1 MNTVGSLYVQELR
14 KALEEF
20 GVAKE
25 ETLRLLTYRKNVLF
39 AKRCHIWVERWEW
52 LHSPDTSNVKREFYR
67 RYMGRTGSVW
77 KSEYAELNPDN
88 WNLPLIEK
96 NVNAQQPSPWNNA
109 IHLRNSKD
117 GTTLDEI
124 YFAPR
129 ISMKPPV
136 VLNFD
141 AYFPAFNT
149 SNYPNGTYIAL
160 GFEVNSGGY
169 LGTIYALEILSDG
182 TTVTV
187 RLKGLGIRD
196 GSGAE
201 VTKTIS
207 GLVTDDWRGF
217 KLVLTKRCLKLY
229 QGTIAGQGYPLE
241 LVDELPISLDYVS
254 YVTPFFANESSAIVS
269 GVKIGQ
275 FQAFEINPSKSVRK
289 VIDVSS
295 ISAGGYVDSDIIA
308 FPKEAALTVKVT
320 YNSSASNGVRVYILA
335 CSDPQCSNIDSEN
348 TTDAFTYFEPSFSA
362 GATRQKTVNLDL
374 LPKYGKIRVRNLDSS
389 YATGAVKAW
398 LHEVE

>member
-1 MNTVGSLYVQELR
+1 MTDSYQFLGIDTSSWKVVRFKDPAVSYSL
-14 KALEEF
+14 KAL
-20 GVAKE
+20 
-25 ETLRLLTYRKNVLF
+25 RDRMYWMHCN
-39 AKRCHIWVERWEW
+39 HYVERWEW
-52 LHSPDTSNVKREFYR
+52 LYSTDDTAKKHEFYR
-67 RYMGRTGSVW
+67 KYCGRTGSVW
-77 KSEYAELNPDN
+77 KSEYAELSPTN
-88 WNLPLIEK
+88 WNLPLIETG
-96 NVNAQQPSPWNNA
+96 VNTQQPSPWNNA

-117 GTTLDEI
+117 GSTLDEV

-129 ISMKPPV
+129 IAMKPPC

-141 AYFPAFNT
+141 AYFPALNT
-149 SNYPNGTYIAL
+149 TNYPNGTYIAL

-196 GSGAE
+196 GSGA
-201 VTKTIS
+201 VITKSIS

-217 KLVLTKRCLKLY
+217 KLILTRRWLKLY
-229 QGTIAGQGYPLE
+229 QGTTSGQGYPLE
-241 LVDELPISLDYVS
+241 LVDELPITLDYVS

-295 ISAGGYVDSDIIA
+295 ISAGGYAESDVIA

-320 YNSSASNGVRVYILA
+320 YSSSASKGIRVYILA
-335 CSDPQCSNIDSEN
+335 CSDYQCSNIDSEN
-348 TTDAFTYFEPSFSA
+348 TTDAFTYFEPSFTA
-362 GATRQKTVNLDL
+362 EATRQKTVNLDL
-374 LPKYGKIRVRNLDSS
+374 LPKYGKIRVRNLDGS
-389 YATGAVKAW
+389 YATGRVQVW
-398 LHEVE
+398 VHEVYE